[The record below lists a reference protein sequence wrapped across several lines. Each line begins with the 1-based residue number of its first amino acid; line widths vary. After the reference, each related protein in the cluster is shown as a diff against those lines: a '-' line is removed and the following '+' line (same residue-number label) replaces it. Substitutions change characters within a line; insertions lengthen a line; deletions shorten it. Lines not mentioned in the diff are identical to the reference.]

1 MKIIYRIL
9 ILVLIFTG
17 SLIYFGS
24 NMHEQVFSI
33 EKETMEMSDAT
44 LPYVTIKSGDSVLN
58 LLHGYCSNLD
68 AMVIR
73 ESITPIGTGQEFSV
87 LITENE
93 SVVKK
98 LKYEVI
104 EIQNET
110 TIEEDAIN
118 ALEKTD
124 DGKMAK
130 IKIKTPLEAN
140 TEYVVKITLITDQ
153 SKRVYFYTRIKV
165 LPVSYLQEKLAFV
178 TEFQDA
184 TIDKSRKEELSKY
197 LESQK
202 NYDNTNFAYVTI
214 NSSLDMLS
222 YGELQPVVLYREVPT
237 VTEIGRDTA
246 SVAVTSIIA
255 IETTSGTEHYRVR
268 EYFRFGY
275 SSTRTYLYNYI
286 REMES
291 IFDVNMTS
299 LAKSEFKVG
308 ITNSPDLEMTS
319 NADGSMVAFV
329 HNRELWCYSLAEN
342 KLVKV
347 FSFRNDD
354 SDFIRDDY
362 DQHNIEILNMDDAGN
377 VNFIVYG
384 YMNRGEYEGRV
395 GIIVYTYDK
404 VLERIEEKIYIP
416 VNATYQ
422 TLKEEIGDLVYLSE
436 YDVFYINLYDTVYSY
451 NLVANTLK
459 TIATDIVEENFAYV
473 QEEAYIAFNTQSDST
488 KNTSISILDLK
499 KGEHSQV
506 QAKDGEIITLLGTID
521 SNLIYG
527 YAKEEDIVITCDG
540 KAIIPMYEVQIVTKD
555 GTILKRY
562 TKEGYYITGI
572 VVEANVVKLERVKK
586 DASAVNGYVSQ
597 EDDYILNQATIAVNQ
612 FGITKRVTDLMLTEY
627 YISLSA
633 GYEMEEIPS
642 VETTKNTI
650 ITEDT
655 TVRIN
660 QQDDREDYYFAYSFG
675 YVKGLFKTAGEAVA
689 VADANVG
696 TVINESGKVIW
707 ERGAKQTKAEI
718 EGITSVYAENGLNSM
733 QACLKMM
740 LQYKSSDSKNIS
752 YQPQKQLVTE
762 YLSQYMKAIP
772 LNLTGSTLEEVLYY
786 VSKGIPVIGL
796 KESGRAVMIIG
807 YDSSNI
813 KIFDPVTRVTAQY
826 AIKVAAAMFEDAG
839 NVFYSYID

>member
-1 MKIIYRIL
+1 MKIVYRIL
-9 ILVLIFTG
+9 ILLLIFTG

-24 NMHEQVFSI
+24 NMQEQVFSI

-44 LPYVTIKSGDSVLN
+44 LPYITIQSGNAALN

-68 AMVIR
+68 EMVIR
-73 ESITPIGTGQEFSV
+73 ESITPVGSEQEFTV

-110 TIEEDAIN
+110 AIEEDAIN
-118 ALEKTD
+118 ALEKIEN
-124 DGKMAK
+124 GKTAK
-130 IKIKTPLEAN
+130 IKIKTPLEQN

-153 SKRVYFYTRIKV
+153 SKRIYYYTRIKV
-165 LPVSYLQEKLAFV
+165 LPVSYLEEKLAFV
-178 TEFQDA
+178 SEFQDA
-184 TIDKSRKEELSKY
+184 TIDKNRKEELNKY
-197 LESQK
+197 LETQK
-202 NYDNTNFAYVTI
+202 NYDNTNFAYVTL
-214 NSSLDMLS
+214 NSSLDMVT
-222 YGELQPVVLYREVPT
+222 YGELQPTVIYREVPT
-237 VTEIGRDTA
+237 VTEVARDTA
-246 SVAVTSIIA
+246 SVAVTSIISV
-255 IETTSGTEHYRVR
+255 ETTSGTEYYRIR

-275 SSTRTYLYNYI
+275 SSARTYLYNYI

-299 LAKSEFKVG
+299 IAKSEFKVG
-308 ITNSPDLEMTS
+308 ITNSPDLEMMS
-319 NADGSMVAFV
+319 NTDGSMVAFV

-347 FSFRNDD
+347 FSFRNDE

-362 DQHNIEILNMDDAGN
+362 DQHDIQILNMDVAGN
-377 VNFIVYG
+377 VNFMVYG

-395 GIIVYTYDK
+395 GIVVYTYDK

-422 TLKEEIGDLVYLSE
+422 TLKEEIGDLVYLNE
-436 YDVFYINLYDTVYSY
+436 YNIFYISLYDTVYSY
-451 NLVANTLK
+451 NLTSDVLK
-459 TIATDIVEENFAYV
+459 TITSNITEEHFTYV
-473 QEEAYIAFNTQSDST
+473 QEASYIAFHTNQDPA
-488 KNTSISILDLK
+488 KNTGITILDLN
-499 KGEHSQV
+499 KGQTSEVKAGS
-506 QAKDGEIITLLGTID
+506 GEIISLLGTID

-527 YAKEEDIVITCDG
+527 YAREEDIAITSDG
-540 KAIIPMYEVQIVTKD
+540 EAIIPMYEVQIVTKG

-562 TKEGYYITGI
+562 TKEGSYITGI
-572 VVEANVVKLERVKK
+572 QVENNVVKLERVKK
-586 DASAVNGYVSQ
+586 DASAVNGYMPQ
-597 EDDYILNQATIAVNQ
+597 EDDYILNQGNVEVSQ
-612 FGITKRVTDLMLTEY
+612 FGITKRITDLMLTEY

-633 GYEMEEIPS
+633 GYTMEDIPS

-660 QQDDREDYYFAYSFG
+660 QLGDMSDYYFTYSFG
-675 YVKGLFKTAGEAVA
+675 YVKGLFRTAGEAVA

-696 TVINESGKVIW
+696 TVIGGNGKVIW
-707 ERGAKQTKAEI
+707 ERGAKQTKAVI
-718 EGITSVYAENGLNSM
+718 EGITPVYAENGINSM

-740 LQYKSSDSKNIS
+740 LQYKASDGRNTL
-752 YQPQKQLVTE
+752 YQAKKELVTE

-786 VSKGIPVIGL
+786 ISKGIPVIGL
-796 KESGRAVMIIG
+796 KENGKAVMITA
-807 YDSSNI
+807 YDSSNVR
-813 KIFDPVTRVTAQY
+813 IFDPSSRVTAEY
-826 AIKVAAAMFEDAG
+826 AIKTAAAMFEDAG